1 MSRAL
6 ILPHLDVAKARKTVS
21 LAPGLSIAEMVA
33 SVFPDLPAQR
43 DVRVVIGA
51 DVIPHAAWPRVRPH
65 EGTTVILRLVPAG
78 GDTLR
83 SVLTVAVIVAAISV
97 GQFYAPEIAGALL
110 PAGSLTGLGASA
122 IAPELISVVS
132 ALTTA
137 GVAFAGTAALNYLIP
152 PTTLGDQGTTTN
164 LNAITG
170 VQNSSNPGGPIP
182 SILGRHRYAPPY
194 AAPPYTEII
203 GDDQYVIVAFEFGF
217 GPYNFYNHQLGD
229 TPIET
234 FADVQM
240 EVQQGIAGD
249 PPITLYPQQVLE
261 EQLSV
266 NLRNDE
272 TPSSRFTARDA
283 TEVSVDI
290 TFAQGLVYIDDKG
303 RNQTG
308 EVVLR
313 RRQRKVGDVAWTTLS
328 DLSFFGKSRQPIRR
342 SARWTLPERGQYEI
356 ELYRTVPDFDDNT
369 QIMGRS
375 DWTAIRSFRPESPFN
390 FGKPTAKVA
399 LRIRASNQLNGIVN
413 NYNAVAALLCRD
425 WDAGTESWITRET
438 SNPASLALYAMTG
451 PANVRP
457 KADAAIDITGL
468 QEFHEFCV
476 AKGLT
481 YNRVHDYSATRL
493 DVLKDICAAGRASP
507 RDDGVTWGVVIDRP
521 QDLTYVSAITPRN
534 SWDFQGGTP
543 YPLFP
548 DGFRVKFIDATNGW
562 NQAERIVPFPGISS
576 DAVEVTEDLDLPGV
590 TDPDQVWKAARRRQY
605 ELIHRPHNY
614 TVSQDIESLVLAR
627 GDLAPLNHDV
637 LDRDHVSARIR
648 SVDGQIVTLDDAV
661 TMEAGRSYAASIR
674 LADGTSLRRT
684 AATVAGETATVR
696 LYGDLSGLEEGNL
709 LLFGTSVKGPT
720 IDVLVKSVERGDN
733 LTANLTLIDAAPQID
748 DLVDAEIVP
757 PWDGRVGETMDI
769 SAEVPG
775 VPIISTLTTDD
786 TGLILVGMLAG
797 AGIAVPANFVVS
809 HRLHGGGSFTTLTV
823 AASAGFGQ
831 ISGYLSTD
839 SVDVKVHAVSAY
851 GVVSADSAISV
862 RQGFITFS
870 SGFTDV
876 AAGTSYLG
884 ADNAYGS
891 EASAHITMPGCTINR
906 LDAVSSLPPGSGQSF
921 IYTLRKNNADT
932 ALTCTISDGLVT
944 ASDTAHTVT
953 FASGDTADVK
963 IVMSSLASTTT
974 HTATIQLT

>member
-1 MSRAL
+1 MSQAL
-6 ILPHLDVAKARKTVS
+6 ILPHLDVAKARKMVS

-33 SVFPDLPAQR
+33 SVFPDLPVQR

-51 DVIPHAAWPRVRPH
+51 DVIPHASWPRVRPR
-65 EGTTVILRLVPAG
+65 EGTTVILRVVPAG

-83 SVLTVAVIVAAISV
+83 SVLTVAIIVAAISV
-97 GQFYAPEIAGALL
+97 GQFYAPGIAGALL

-152 PTTLGDQGTTTN
+152 PTTLGDQGTTTS

-170 VQNSSNPGGPIP
+170 VQNTSNPGGPIP

-203 GDDQYVIVAFEFGF
+203 GDDQYVIAAFEFGF
-217 GPYNFYNHQLGD
+217 GPYNFTNHQLGD
-229 TPIET
+229 TPIAT

-240 EVQQGIAGD
+240 EIQQGIAGD

-261 EQLSV
+261 EQLSI

-272 TPSSRFTARDA
+272 ASSSRFTARDA

-313 RRQRKVGDVAWTTLS
+313 RRQRKVGDVAWTTLP
-328 DLSFFGKSRQPIRR
+328 DLAFFGKSRQPIRR
-342 SARWTLPERGQYEI
+342 SARWTLPARGQYEI
-356 ELYRTVPDFDDNT
+356 ELYRTVPDYDNNS

-390 FGKPTAKVA
+390 FDKPTAKVA

-425 WDAGTESWITRET
+425 WDAATESWITRET
-438 SNPASLALYAMTG
+438 SNPASLALYALTG

-457 KADAAIDITGL
+457 KADSEVDLTGL
-468 QEFHEFCV
+468 QDFHEFCV
-476 AKGLT
+476 DKGLT

-562 NQAERIVPFPGISS
+562 NQGERVVPFPGISS

-590 TDPDQVWKAARRRQY
+590 TDPGQIWKAVRRRQY
-605 ELIHRPHNY
+605 ELIHRPHSY

-637 LDRDHVSARIR
+637 LDRDQVSARIR
-648 SVDGQIVTLDDAV
+648 SIDGQTVGLDATV
-661 TMEAGRSYAASIR
+661 TMVTGRGYAANIRLSNGNSIR
-674 LADGTSLRRT
+674 RGVV
-684 AATVAGETATVR
+684 TVPGDTATLR
-696 LYGDLSGLEEGNL
+696 LIGDLTGLDADNL
-709 LLFGTSVKGPT
+709 VLFGTTVKGPT
-720 IDVLVKSVERGDN
+720 FDVVVKNVERGDN
-733 LTANLTLIDAAPQID
+733 LTANLTLVDAAPQID
-748 DLVDAEIVP
+748 DLTDAEVP
-757 PWDGRVGETMDI
+757 PAWDGRVGEATDI
-769 SAEVPG
+769 SALVPG
-775 VPIISTLTTDD
+775 VPVITGTATDSTALIS
-786 TGLILVGMLAG
+786 VSVVPG
-797 AGIAVPANFVVS
+797 AGVAVPASYVVS
-809 HRLHGGGSFTTLTV
+809 HRLHGGGSFTTVTID
-823 AASAGFGQ
+823 ASAGVAQ
-831 ISGYLSTD
+831 ISGYLTTD
-839 SVDVKVHAVSAY
+839 DVDIKVHAVSGY
-851 GVVSADSAISV
+851 GVVSADSAVSV
-862 RQGFITFS
+862 RNGFVEFS
-870 SGFTDV
+870 SGTTNLTP
-876 AAGTSYLG
+876 GTWYLG
-884 ADNAYGS
+884 AGNAFAS
-891 EASAHITMPGCTINR
+891 EASAHVTMPACTIDR
-906 LDAVSSLPPGSGQSF
+906 LDVAAALSPGGTQTF
-921 IYTLRKNNADT
+921 VYTLRKNNADT
-932 ALTCTISDGLVT
+932 SVSCTVTGISVT
-944 ASDTAHTVT
+944 ASDPTHTTA
-953 FASGDTADVK
+953 FSAGDTADIKV
-963 IVMSSLASTTT
+963 VVSGSATSTT
-974 HTATIQLT
+974 HLATISTT